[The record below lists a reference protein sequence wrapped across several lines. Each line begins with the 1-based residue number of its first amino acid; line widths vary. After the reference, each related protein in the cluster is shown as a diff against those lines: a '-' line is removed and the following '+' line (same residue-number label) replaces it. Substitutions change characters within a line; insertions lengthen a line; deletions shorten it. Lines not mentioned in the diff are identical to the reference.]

1 MWTDKMCVVFI
12 AACKVMHNYGEN
24 VDAGTEYLISLY
36 HSKDISCVQLSFLI
50 DNLVDEYL
58 HG

>member
-1 MWTDKMCVVFI
+1 MY
-12 AACKVMHNYGEN
+12 NSGES
-24 VDAGTEYLISLY
+24 VDAGTEYLVSRY